1 MHLIKMW
8 LTFGLKMNPMVKRRT
23 PSGAVLMKLSMSEG
37 MAPGSVLI
45 CSPPTLMKLG
55 GWALGSERIR
65 RRKKLTLPQN

>member
-1 MHLIKMW
+1 MW
-8 LTFGLKMNPMVKRRT
+8 LTFGLKMNPMVKRST

-55 GWALGSERIR
+55 GWALESRRIR
-65 RRKKLTLPQN
+65 RKEKLASPTN